1 MRIFLSAPFTEKLDP
16 GKRLIQPV
24 YRSWLEKL
32 IGFLERKGHQVF
44 VAHVREAWGEK
55 LEPPEIAIAN
65 DFASIKDS
73 DLVIAYIGNPYSPG
87 VQMELGFASSFGKKI
102 IILTETESESPYLV
116 RGLHQLTDTMLIR
129 FNTQEDLITKLDK
142 VV

>member
-16 GKRLIQPV
+16 HTQLIQPV
-24 YRSWLEKL
+24 FRRWLERL
-32 IGFLERKGHQVF
+32 INFLEGKGHQVIN
-44 VAHVREAWGEK
+44 AHVREAWGEK

-65 DFASIKDS
+65 DFASIKDA

-87 VQMELGFASSFGKKI
+87 VQMELGFASSFGKKT
-102 IILTETESESPYLV
+102 IILTESDPEIPYLV
-116 RGLHQLTDTMLIR
+116 KGLHKLTNTVIIR
-129 FNTQEDLITKLDK
+129 FNTQEDLIAKLDK